1 MAGSTDAAP
10 ASEPELLQLLH
21 CLSGPAKCNGCSNS
35 SSFTS
40 CLQQGVWHTD
50 IMPLL
55 LLLKL
60 LVLVLHLQR
69 RLLLIT
75 IILHLLLLLLLLSI
89 LCQRA
94 LALAAGAAAVTAQR

>member
-10 ASEPELLQLLH
+10 ASKPELLQLLH
-21 CLSGPAKCNGCSNS
+21 CLSGPAKCSSCSNRS
-35 SSFTS
+35 SVTS
-40 CLQQGVWHTD
+40 RLQQRVWHTG

-55 LLLKL
+55 LLLRL
-60 LVLVLHLQR
+60 LVLHLQR

-89 LCQRA
+89 LCQPA
-94 LALAAGAAAVTAQR
+94 PALAAGAAAVTAQR